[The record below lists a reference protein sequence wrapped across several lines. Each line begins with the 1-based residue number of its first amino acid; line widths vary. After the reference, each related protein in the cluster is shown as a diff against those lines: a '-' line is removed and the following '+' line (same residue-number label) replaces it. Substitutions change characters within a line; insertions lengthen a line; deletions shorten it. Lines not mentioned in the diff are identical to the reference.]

1 MGKYTIK
8 DFKIGDS
15 VYHLSNTS
23 LKMVVIGIHNDINEV
38 ECRWLDKNGKV
49 QIIGFLGEELGKADD
64 LRPRIS
70 MISK

>member
-8 DFKIGDS
+8 DFKIGDR
-15 VYHLSNTS
+15 VYHLSNTA
-23 LKMVVIGIHNDINEV
+23 LKMVVIGIHNDVNEV

-70 MISK
+70 VI